1 VAPHCRDLRRAGAG
15 GVEGTDVVTIQAWEH
30 INVPMPDGRMFTR
43 IGGQSSAPPVVLMH
57 GFVLAGD
64 YMMPVANMLAP
75 VARVFVPDLPG
86 YGLSDRPSRRLDLTY
101 LGDRLAD
108 WMDRLGLRKAHFIG
122 NSFGCQVLVDFAARH
137 ARLVQRLVLQGPT
150 VDPAARSL
158 ITQLIRLVKNSRIE
172 SPGLGTLM
180 VRDYWRAGVRGIIA
194 TARMALRD
202 YQEVKLPHVSAP
214 TLVVR
219 GSRDVLVPQDWAERM
234 VTLLPDGHLLV
245 IPGLAH
251 TINYTAPAL
260 FVDAIRPF
268 LGL

>member
-1 VAPHCRDLRRAGAG
+1 VRAQ
-15 GVEGTDVVTIQAWEH
+15 EWEY
-30 INVPMPDGRMFTR
+30 IRVPLPMGSMYTR
-43 IGGQSSAPPVVLMH
+43 IGGRSSAPPVVLVH

-64 YMMPVANMLAP
+64 YMMPVARMMAP
-75 VARVFVPDLPG
+75 VAQIFVPDLPG
-86 YGLSDRPSRRLDLTY
+86 YGLSDRPRRTLELPY

-108 WMDRLGLRKAHFIG
+108 WMERLRLDSAHFIG
-122 NSFGCQVLVDFAARH
+122 NSFGCQILVDFAARH
-137 ARLVQRLVLQGPT
+137 ARLVRRLVLQGPT

-158 ITQLIRLVKNSRIE
+158 GKQFIRLVRNSRIE

-180 VRDYWRAGVRGIIA
+180 IRDYWRAGVRGIAA
-194 TARMALRD
+194 TARMALHDR
-202 YQEVKLPHVSAP
+202 QELKLPHVSAP

-219 GSRDVLVPQDWAERM
+219 GSRDVLVSQVWAEHM
-234 VTLLPDGHLLV
+234 VKLLPNGQLLV

-268 LGL
+268 LGV